1 MLEAIQFIRKAIITR
16 LTNAVTL
23 HGSALPVYNRV
34 PSSSTFPY
42 IHVYSVST
50 NEADFNQTSFISET
64 LTRIEIITRFQGDS
78 GGELDV
84 NTAMSEVLNLIRTR
98 SAGYFDLSADGF
110 QVFTCINEG
119 ISYLV
124 DEDEDYTYFRGIL
137 EVSNKIQQLNGD

>member
-16 LTNAVTL
+16 LTGTVIL
-23 HGSALPVYNRV
+23 HGSALPVFNRV

-84 NTAMSEVLNLIRTR
+84 NTAMSQVLNLIRTR

-119 ISYLV
+119 ISYLT
-124 DEDEDYTYFRGIL
+124 DEDDDYTYFRGIL